1 MIENNIR
8 IFFSWWC
15 ILMLPALSIAQNF
28 EFINLST
35 SKKIFDYDLS
45 IESHNETMK
54 LFPNKNGV
62 VFLSDLYINS
72 KNHSIYIN
80 YNFNKIFI
88 EKSSFVK
95 PQIRLDFDLKL
106 DEIVIKTKK
115 SKSIKKIGV
124 IKGYKPPLIVNN
136 AIIIAIPVD
145 RLKNYFLESI
155 NIKLKGPSL
164 FQPIRNLNS
173 SFELVLFAT
182 DSTLNEI
189 EPLLDKRI
197 KVQIERKSSQNLILD
212 VKEYNIQ
219 IDSYDFILVGITDLS
234 NSLAIKCASIKK
246 NPNIQMV
253 KIKRYT
259 DSTTYELKKPIDY
272 LPKFSLNL
280 TKY

>member
-1 MIENNIR
+1 
-8 IFFSWWC
+8 
-15 ILMLPALSIAQNF
+15 MLPALSIAQNF

-88 EKSSFVK
+88 EKSSFDK

>member
-88 EKSSFVK
+88 EKSSFDK

-106 DEIVIKTKK
+106 DEIVIKI
-115 SKSIKKIGV
+115 IK
-124 IKGYKPPLIVNN
+124 
-136 AIIIAIPVD
+136 
-145 RLKNYFLESI
+145 
-155 NIKLKGPSL
+155 
-164 FQPIRNLNS
+164 
-173 SFELVLFAT
+173 
-182 DSTLNEI
+182 
-189 EPLLDKRI
+189 
-197 KVQIERKSSQNLILD
+197 
-212 VKEYNIQ
+212 
-219 IDSYDFILVGITDLS
+219 
-234 NSLAIKCASIKK
+234 
-246 NPNIQMV
+246 
-253 KIKRYT
+253 
-259 DSTTYELKKPIDY
+259 
-272 LPKFSLNL
+272 
-280 TKY
+280 